1 MWIMNM
7 RCNTAIVVRVV
18 TTLKISISMKEQLSR
33 FNIIT
38 GAVYTVQYCP
48 FPFQRYVN
56 SVEKITG
63 DHVGNRDLGD
73 SKP

>member
-1 MWIMNM
+1 M

-38 GAVYTVQYCP
+38 GAVYSTV
-48 FPFQRYVN
+48 PFQRYVN